1 MATTPAPITATAT
14 EQTPEQIHA
23 FYQETIARAEAHFR
37 NSNKQHQQ
45 ELTTLKAQLAERQ
58 DTIERMEVMHQKKM
72 QEAHRLLD
80 NLKNSSIKDL
90 NRFRTLVVDKN
101 ICNQERVKSEGVE
114 ALEAFLTRAITNSS
128 NSLDSAASLNEAK
141 ESAMKIANLQR
152 RINDLES
159 KNQNLT
165 MLVEYAKEGT
175 TNPEFKKC
183 REYIKE
189 LEAKLSRVN
198 EEEYTSL
205 KDECIILKAE
215 NAAFRQENAAL
226 QEKCSTEASGNQAQK
241 ASAVPSHP
249 LFLKN
254 FLANLE
260 SLLAE
265 GEEKK
270 ANLEAKYIQ
279 TADKTTKPIFQRIID
294 LKATSKQRE
303 GKENI
308 INSPSSSSNQFT
320 NVPLGNVPQDPIVAD
335 QKRKLRRVHCNY
347 TYEHESEDME
357 TLEYIVFEQ
366 EDYIRKLE
374 SSLDLL
380 LMQREPQRV

>member
-1 MATTPAPITATAT
+1 MPTNPTITANST
-14 EQTPEQIHA
+14 EKTPEEIHA

-37 NSNKQHQQ
+37 NSNKQQQQ
-45 ELTTLKAQLAERQ
+45 ELASLKTQLAERQ
-58 DTIERMEVMHQKKM
+58 DTIERMEVMHQNKM

-90 NRFRTLVVDKN
+90 NRFRNLVVEKN
-101 ICNQERVKSEGVE
+101 ICTQERVKSEGLE
-114 ALEAFLTRAITNSS
+114 ALEAFIDKAIASS
-128 NSLDSAASLNEAK
+128 SASVGSSTSLNEAK
-141 ESAMKIANLQR
+141 EASVKLANLQR

-165 MLVEYAKEGT
+165 MLVEYAKEGAS
-175 TNPEFKKC
+175 NPEFKKC

-198 EEEYTSL
+198 EEEYNTL

-226 QEKCSTEASGNQAQK
+226 QEKCASEATASASRENQAQK
-241 ASAVPSHP
+241 TSAVPSHP
-249 LFLKN
+249 LFLQN
-254 FLANLE
+254 FLANLD

-265 GEEKK
+265 NEEKRTS
-270 ANLEAKYIQ
+270 LEAKYIQ

-294 LKATSKQRE
+294 LKASVKQRE
-303 GKENI
+303 PKENTA
-308 INSPSSSSNQFT
+308 NQFT
-320 NVPLGNVPQDPIVAD
+320 NVPLGNNTPQDPIVAD
-335 QKRKLRRVHCNY
+335 QKRKLRRAHANY

-380 LMQREPQRV
+380 LLQREPQRV